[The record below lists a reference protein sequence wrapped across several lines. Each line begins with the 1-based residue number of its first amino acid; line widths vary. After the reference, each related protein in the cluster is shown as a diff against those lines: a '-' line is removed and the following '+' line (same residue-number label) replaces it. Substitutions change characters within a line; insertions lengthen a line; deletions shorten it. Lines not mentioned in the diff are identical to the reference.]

1 MIMGQHKTNPV
12 ALAAARGELPPR
24 PPKISKREMDRR
36 LYAEVNRLMWERLIN
51 ASAKCEAQD
60 VPVTCSK

>member
-24 PPKISKREMDRR
+24 PPKISKREMDRI
-36 LYAEVNRLMWERLIN
+36 LYAKVNQLMWETLMK
-51 ASAKCEAQD
+51 ASAKCESKD
-60 VPVTCSK
+60 VSVSSST

>member
-1 MIMGQHKTNPV
+1 MMGQHKTNPV

-24 PPKISKREMDRR
+24 PPKISKREMDRI
-36 LYAEVNRLMWERLIN
+36 LYAKVHQLMWEALMK

-60 VPVTCSK
+60 VPVSSST

>member
-1 MIMGQHKTNPV
+1 MMMRQHKTNPV

-24 PPKISKREMDRR
+24 PPKISKREMDRI
-36 LYAEVNRLMWERLIN
+36 LYAKVNQLMWKTLMK

-60 VPVTCSK
+60 VPVSSST

>member
-1 MIMGQHKTNPV
+1 MIMGHHKTNPV

-36 LYAEVNRLMWERLIN
+36 LYAKVNQLMWERLMK

-60 VPVTCSK
+60 VSVTSSK